1 MIFRL
6 RSIVFDIFFYIFTA
20 IYLIIFLP
28 FALWAPRKLIF
39 ILFRAWTRICIKM
52 LSIIVGLHYTVR
64 GREHLNKTTQNGVCI
79 IACKHQS
86 AFDTIFI
93 SMYLDDI
100 VIISKGQLASVPFF
114 GYYLKK
120 LGTIFIDR
128 ENKTSAIRDLI
139 KQSREAISNN
149 RSLFIFPEGTRAKPG
164 ESIPYQRGISL
175 LYRDLNVPVIPVALN
190 TGVFWGRK
198 SMFKR
203 PGKIIIDIQPAIPAG
218 LERDH
223 FMDILQ
229 ETIDTA
235 SYNLLDSKIEK
246 TKNRWLRKLIFFLF
260 GLSLTVGL
268 LGYFGTKALLDR
280 RLKENGMIFETSKIH
295 VGLHTLPTYE
305 LTNVT
310 LNLSKISETMITAQF
325 ARLTLTGLRN
335 FTLEAQNINMQLHRN
350 IFVTISDLEA
360 FVSLKQQK
368 LAAPYIPHIGFKN
381 VIIKVGGFTSTL
393 NSVEAFY
400 NHDYKINLLDL
411 SCSTP
416 RPAPLDSPILI
427 VKSSIS
433 EQKDKTLKGEA
444 SVQTTLGDSFI
455 DALQQQN
462 MITTI
467 KADELKAALKPIEY
481 ENNKK
486 IKQIIISIGN

>member
-6 RSIVFDIFFYIFTA
+6 RSILFDLFFYTFTTM
-20 IYLIIFLP
+20 YLIFFLP

-52 LSIIVGLHYTVR
+52 LAILVGLHYTVR
-64 GREHLNKTTQNGVCI
+64 GREHLNATTQNGACI

-203 PGKIIIDIQPAIPAG
+203 PGMIVIDIQPAIPSG

-223 FMDILQ
+223 FMDVLQ
-229 ETIDTA
+229 KTIDIA
-235 SYNLLDSKIEK
+235 SYNLLDSTTEK
-246 TKNRWLRKLIFFLF
+246 RKKKWLKKLAMLIF
-260 GLSLTVGL
+260 GLSLTVGFA
-268 LGYFGTKALLDR
+268 GYFGTKALLDH
-280 RLKENGMIFETSKIH
+280 RLNKAGITFATSKIH
-295 VGLHTLPTYE
+295 LGMRTLPTYE

-310 LNLSKISETMITAQF
+310 LNLSTISESMITAQF
-325 ARLTLTGLRN
+325 ARLTLTGLKN
-335 FTLEAQNINMQLHRN
+335 FTLEAQNINVQLHRN
-350 IFVTISDLEA
+350 IFITISDLEA
-360 FVSLKQQK
+360 FIAVKQQK
-368 LAAPYIPHIGFKN
+368 LAAPYIPHIGLKN
-381 VIIKVGGFTSTL
+381 VIIRVGGFTSTL
-393 NSVEAFY
+393 NAVEAFY
-400 NHDYKINLLDL
+400 NHEYKINLLDF

-416 RPAPLDSPILI
+416 RSTALDTPILI
-427 VKSSIS
+427 IKSSVF
-433 EQKDKTLKGEA
+433 EQNDNTLKGNIA
-444 SVQTTLGDSFI
+444 IQTTFGAPFI
-455 DALQQQN
+455 DALQQQGI
-462 MITTI
+462 ITNT
-467 KADELKAALKPIEY
+467 KANELKVALKPIEHESNQNLRQIVIPI
-481 ENNKK
+481 EN
-486 IKQIIISIGN
+486 